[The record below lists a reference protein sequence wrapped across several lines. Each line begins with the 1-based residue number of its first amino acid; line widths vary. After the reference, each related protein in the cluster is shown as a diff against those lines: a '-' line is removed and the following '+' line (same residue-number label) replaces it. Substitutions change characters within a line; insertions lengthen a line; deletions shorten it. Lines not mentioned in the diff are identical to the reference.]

1 MKFKLLF
8 ILLIIPTLTNAQK
21 SSYLKN
27 RITLDVSYVRMQYKI
42 VSEYKEK
49 KNGVSLS
56 ANYGLTKFMESG
68 FYYYKYNAAFNSL
81 NFAGIQNRFHVLPF
95 LIESNNRYFR
105 LDAYVFNQTG
115 LFFSKSNYHSS
126 HTLNSDIGIGS
137 TFYISRNIGINLE
150 YKWGFLLSKHVEN
163 HNFQNGLK
171 LGLNFKF

>member
-49 KNGVSLS
+49 KNGVLLS
-56 ANYGLTKFMESG
+56 ANFGITKFVESG
-68 FYYYKYNAAFNSL
+68 LYYYRYNSVIASL
-81 NFAGIQNRFHVLPF
+81 NFAGIQNRFHILPF

-137 TFYISRNIGINLE
+137 TFYISRNIGINFE
-150 YKWGFLLSKHVEN
+150 YKWGFLLSKHIEN
-163 HNFQNGLK
+163 PNFQNGFK
-171 LGLNFKF
+171 LGLSLKL